1 MKDRFELKIEGNLE
15 KLAIIGDF
23 IGDTMRSFGLDNHK
37 IFDVQMAVDE
47 ACTNIIEY
55 GYANERGMI
64 DIACQRRGD
73 EIIVVIKDRGKPFD
87 PTSVQPPD
95 LNASL
100 EERKTGGLGIYFMKT
115 LMDEVK
121 YEFKDGKNVL
131 TMVKSKST
139 SDRASKKIPTH
150 TPSHSR

>member
-1 MKDRFELKIEGNLE
+1 MKDLFELEIEGKLENLS
-15 KLAIIGDF
+15 LIGDF

-55 GYANERGMI
+55 GYTEEVGMI
-64 DIACQRRGD
+64 DIICLKRGVD
-73 EIIVVIKDRGKPFD
+73 IMVIIKDEGKQFD
-87 PTSVQPPD
+87 PTTVQPPD

-100 EERKTGGLGIYFMKT
+100 EERKTGGLGIYFMKK

-131 TMVKSKST
+131 TMVVSSSPK
-139 SDRASKKIPTH
+139 
-150 TPSHSR
+150 

>member
-1 MKDRFELKIEGNLE
+1 MKDRFELEIEGKLENLS
-15 KLAIIGDF
+15 LIGEF

-55 GYANERGMI
+55 GYTEEVGMI
-64 DIACQRRGD
+64 DIICLKRGVD
-73 EIIVVIKDRGKPFD
+73 IMVIIKDEGKQFD
-87 PTSVQPPD
+87 PTTVQPPD

-100 EERKTGGLGIYFMKT
+100 EERKTGGLGIYFMKK

-131 TMVKSKST
+131 TMVVSSSPK
-139 SDRASKKIPTH
+139 
-150 TPSHSR
+150 